1 MISLML
7 STFENTVK
15 FIEQSVS
22 DLSEKEMIEQPMG
35 VPNHATWTLGHV
47 VHSCQGIANELGARA
62 WLPNTWELTFGYGS
76 TPVADQSRYPSKAE
90 MLKNLSDANN
100 RLRQV
105 LSGISESSLTQSVPN
120 EALPTMGHFLFQV
133 LIAHTAF
140 HAGQLALWRHA
151 LGKQPLAVFV

>member
-76 TPVADQSRYPSKAE
+76 TPEDGVAKVWEEVKRNGLVKEGRIGQAQCYLFKAQSFVGLYEKWLREDPLGLFGIK
-90 MLKNLSDANN
+90 KN
-100 RLRQV
+100 
-105 LSGISESSLTQSVPN
+105 E
-120 EALPTMGHFLFQV
+120 
-133 LIAHTAF
+133 
-140 HAGQLALWRHA
+140 
-151 LGKQPLAVFV
+151 